1 MTEAMQGLL
10 ADAKKGRYSSI
21 RDSLSEDDVASVW
34 ENVSTF
40 LDKQMS
46 QQKGVQIPVLG
57 TFTFSQKKLDIGNNK
72 FVLIQRPVFNISEKF
87 AQTHGLQFTKYHVPG
102 QIPVVPLNFAAL
114 SFESPFDRDTVESC
128 VREILNAVS
137 RAVGARRNVELTFT
151 GIGRLSIRENR
162 VKMKFFKEFVR
173 HMDGSGKL
181 VDALQN
187 RPGTVDSVISER
199 CFSRPPTSNTL
210 VLPNGA
216 GNHRITA
223 SNSNALIAGCLE
235 PVAETEEGGADTLG
249 DGPGLIGDPLDQAP
263 DPFSAVEGG
272 DIPADVLAAAVAED
286 QAMEIQAAENQ
297 ALFHPVAMEEPTV
310 GDIHTAAAID
320 NILNEG
326 DEQPAV
332 NTMTL
337 AELGPETSD
346 APQKPIGPVRSMSR
360 MTMPLPKAS
369 GVCLLDDLQI
379 GSARPS
385 QPPTPPNLTKFSPA
399 PLQDVFS
406 PQPPVMDKPMSAGH
420 LAPLERGVTFDQTAM
435 DRARQHSASCG
446 HPHAGQELCY
456 LCHQRARRNV
466 PVSFVEERR
475 RREVEEDRLLQ
486 QYQAMKDAEQ
496 TITEHENNLSKRQD
510 LQKMA
515 AFNLGVADAT
525 IQKKKARD
533 TDFQRS
539 YIFQRRPLTP
549 PRFPKQQ
556 GYFKDLAS
564 QVDMKEQTKQKR
576 NADEAFFERLEQVQL
591 AEDLA
596 AQREQYLKDKY
607 DQTDVYKK
615 ALESQIHLRDRFRK
629 PDGLLRS
636 PEYPTSR
643 CPLFTPD
650 LTYSHLTVPRPYV
663 LRPFA
668 EKNTAIDCA
677 SPFTLPRLRFKPVPM
692 PSCEPDSEVFGKN
705 DMNNEKMAERRQR
718 AHNLFREQQDFVS
731 QKKRDIILKRLREQ
745 KEEEETLSRTRK
757 ELLDDRANR
766 HHMRFLSRRRLED
779 DWSKSADMKRGRE
792 LEDRLRSLSPG
803 ILVHE
808 QCDKYHRCRQCLRQL
823 RNCGES
829 NIWSESRYIPGS
841 RLMV

>member
-46 QQKGVQIPVLG
+46 QQKGVQLPVLG

-114 SFESPFDRDTVESC
+114 SFETPFDRDTVESC
-128 VREILNAVS
+128 VKEILNAVS

-210 VLPNGA
+210 VLPK
-216 GNHRITA
+216 ITA

-235 PVAETEEGGADTLG
+235 PVAETEEVGADNQG

-263 DPFSAVEGG
+263 DPFSAEEGG

-297 ALFHPVAMEEPTV
+297 AQLHPVAMEEHTV

-326 DEQPAV
+326 DEQPAG
-332 NTMTL
+332 NTMTN
-337 AELGPETSD
+337 AELGPDTSD
-346 APQKPIGPVRSMSR
+346 APQKPLGPVRSASR

-369 GVCLLDDLQI
+369 GMCLLDDLQI

-385 QPPTPPNLTKFSPA
+385 QPPTPPNLTKSSPA
-399 PLQDVFS
+399 PLQDVFV
-406 PQPPVMDKPMSAGH
+406 PQPPVVDKPMSAGQ

-456 LCHQRARRNV
+456 LCHQRARRNI

-496 TITEHENNLSKRQD
+496 TIAEHENNLSKRQD

-533 TDFQRS
+533 TDFHRS

-556 GYFKDLAS
+556 EYFKDLAS
-564 QVDMKEQTKQKR
+564 QVDMKEQAKQKR
-576 NADEAFFERLEQVQL
+576 NGDEAFFERLEQVQL

-615 ALESQIHLRDRFRK
+615 ALEAQ
-629 PDGLLRS
+629 
-636 PEYPTSR
+636 
-643 CPLFTPD
+643 
-650 LTYSHLTVPRPYV
+650 
-663 LRPFA
+663 
-668 EKNTAIDCA
+668 
-677 SPFTLPRLRFKPVPM
+677 LRFKPVPI

-705 DMNNEKMAERRQR
+705 DMNNEKMAERRRR
-718 AHNLFREQQDFVS
+718 AHNLFREQQDFVA
-731 QKKRDIILKRLREQ
+731 QKKRDIILKRLSEQ

-766 HHMRFLSRRRLED
+766 HHMRFMSRRRLEE

>member
-34 ENVSTF
+34 ENVSAF
-40 LDKQMS
+40 IDKQMS

-114 SFESPFDRDTVESC
+114 SFETPFDRDTVERC
-128 VREILNAVS
+128 VKEILNAVS
-137 RAVGARRNVELTFT
+137 RAVGAKRNVELTFT
-151 GIGRLSIRENR
+151 GIGKLSVRENR

-173 HMDGSGKL
+173 QMDGSGKL

-187 RPGTVDSVISER
+187 SLEQTEWRPGTVDSVISER
-199 CFSRPPTSNTL
+199 CFSRPLTSNTL
-210 VLPNGA
+210 VLPNGS

-235 PVAETEEGGADTLG
+235 PVAETEEGVVDTLG
-249 DGPGLIGDPLDQAP
+249 EGPGLIGDPLDQAP
-263 DPFSAVEGG
+263 DPLSAEVGG

-286 QAMEIQAAENQ
+286 QAMEIQAAENMAQSQ
-297 ALFHPVAMEEPTV
+297 AIVTEEPTV
-310 GDIHTAAAID
+310 GDIYTATAID
-320 NILNEG
+320 NILNDG

-332 NTMTL
+332 NTMTN
-337 AELGPETSD
+337 AGLGPDTSD
-346 APQKPIGPVRSMSR
+346 APQRPVGPVRTLSR
-360 MTMPLPKAS
+360 MAMPLPKAS

-379 GSARPS
+379 VSTRS
-385 QPPTPPNLTKFSPA
+385 SRPPTPPYLAKSSPA
-399 PLQDVFS
+399 PLQDTYM
-406 PQPPVMDKPMSAGH
+406 PQPPVMDKPMSAGQ

-456 LCHQRARRNV
+456 LCHQRARRNI
-466 PVSFVEERR
+466 PVSFGEERR
-475 RREVEEDRLLQ
+475 RREDEEDRLLQ

-496 TITEHENNLSKRQD
+496 TISEHENNLSKRHD

-533 TDFQRS
+533 ADFQRS

-556 GYFKDLAS
+556 EYFKDLAS
-564 QVDMKEQTKQKR
+564 QVDVKDQTKQKR

-596 AQREQYLKDKY
+596 AQREQYLKDKF

-615 ALESQIHLRDRFRK
+615 ALDTQ
-629 PDGLLRS
+629 
-636 PEYPTSR
+636 
-643 CPLFTPD
+643 
-650 LTYSHLTVPRPYV
+650 
-663 LRPFA
+663 
-668 EKNTAIDCA
+668 
-677 SPFTLPRLRFKPVPM
+677 LRFKPVPM
-692 PSCEPDSEVFGKN
+692 PSAEADSEVFGKN
-705 DMNNEKMAERRQR
+705 DMNNEKMAEKRRR
-718 AHNLFREQQDFVS
+718 AHNLFREQQDFVA
-731 QKKRDIILKRLREQ
+731 QKKRDVILKRLSEQ

-757 ELLDDRANR
+757 ELLNDRANR
-766 HHMRFLSRRRLED
+766 HNMRFLSRRRLED

-803 ILVHE
+803 MLVHE